1 MKFLIT
7 TEQLK
12 QFNVEIVRNDINE
25 LVIRF
30 FTLSNQYIASYP
42 AFNINK
48 PFNLNAFDVYTPI
61 DELSIWLIKKNL
73 QSFKMSV

>member
-1 MKFLIT
+1 MQFLIT

-12 QFNVEIVRNDINE
+12 QFNVEIERNDINE

-30 FTLSNQYIASYP
+30 FTMNNQFIASYP
-42 AFNINK
+42 AYSINE
-48 PFNLNAFDVYTPI
+48 PFNLNAFDNYTPI

-73 QSFKMSV
+73 TKFRESL

>member
-12 QFNVEIVRNDINE
+12 QFNVEIKPFGNKTLIEFFTLNNEFIASYFANDINE
-25 LVIRF
+25 
-30 FTLSNQYIASYP
+30 
-42 AFNINK
+42 